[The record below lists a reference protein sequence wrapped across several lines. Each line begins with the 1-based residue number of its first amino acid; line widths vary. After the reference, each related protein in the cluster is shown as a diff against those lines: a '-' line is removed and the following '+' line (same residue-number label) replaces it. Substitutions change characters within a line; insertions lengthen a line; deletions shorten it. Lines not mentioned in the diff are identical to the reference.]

1 MLYIYQGVCKVYT
14 HATQVEHVYFD
25 RYTWSNV
32 QMTMF
37 VEPQTPPGNSPIR
50 PRSAARTL
58 TGGCGRHPVRMFP
71 LIPHVSD
78 RCRAVYTSPTR
89 PGRVFSNLLQ
99 LRVVWY
105 TKYRFWR
112 CRRSGMTAVGRPW
125 GGVAAVCPCVSL
137 RIFWTISHGLRQFIS
152 FHRCKLRL
160 DRQT

>member
-1 MLYIYQGVCKVYT
+1 MCGNWLLYIYQCVLKAYSHVR
-14 HATQVEHVYFD
+14 QVKHVYFD
-25 RYTWSNV
+25 RYTCSNV

-50 PRSAARTL
+50 PRSAAGTL
-58 TGGCGRHPVRMFP
+58 TSGCRRHPVLMFP
-71 LIPHVSD
+71 HILHVYD

-112 CRRSGMTAVGRPW
+112 CRRTGMTAVGRPW
-125 GGVAAVCPCVSL
+125 GGVVAVCPCVSL
-137 RIFWTISHGLRQFIS
+137 AYL
-152 FHRCKLRL
+152 L
-160 DRQT
+160 DYFTWVTVVYIVSPL